1 MAGLSDYAADKVLN
15 HLFRTA
21 TFTKLGN
28 VYVALNDYDPTDAG
42 LTASEITGSAYARVA
57 VPVADAS
64 WTAPAAAGGV
74 RQITNNIIITFPD
87 PTGDWNGGNPVDY
100 ASIWDAITGGNM
112 LASGILTTPRVI
124 LGIDSN
130 PQFGFGALVFT
141 LA

>member
-21 TFTKLGN
+21 TFTKLGT
-28 VYVALNDYDPTDAG
+28 VYIALNDSDPTDAG
-42 LTASEITGSAYARVA
+42 LNTEVTGTAYARVA
-57 VPVADAS
+57 VTVADAS
-64 WTAPAAAGGV
+64 WTAPAASGGV
-74 RQITNNIIITFPD
+74 RQITNNIIISFPD

-100 ASIWDAITGGNM
+100 ASIWDAASGGNM

-124 LGIDSN
+124 LAIDSN